1 MAEVGPGTPDDRGA
15 ARYLWWLVR
24 SQPWRAARGSLYGSV
39 WMVSTMLP
47 PYLSS
52 RAIDNG
58 LRTGDFAELAAWTGA
73 VLVSALFNALLGMMR
88 HRTMTFVRV
97 DAALRTVR
105 VVVRHVGRLG
115 ATLPRRVSAGEV
127 AHIGAADISTI
138 SECLT
143 LVGPGVGAVFAFL
156 AVSLLLLGVSPLLSL
171 VVVTGV
177 PVLALT
183 IVPLLKRLQRH
194 ESEYRER
201 QGELTSQVGDIVGG
215 LRVLRGIGGSEQFSR
230 RFRGSSRLLRDDG
243 YRVGGVTSWVK
254 ALTTGMPVMFLAV
267 ITWLAARMC
276 AAGEITIGELVA
288 VYGYVATLVIPMFFL
303 IEGSDQLARGLVAA
317 RRVTALLR
325 IEPEQAGGDR
335 PGPEGPANLADPDSG
350 LVVPPGVLLAVVSG
364 APAEAAAVLD
374 RLGRYTDSAATWN
387 DVPLSEVRLDE
398 VRARI
403 LLARNEE
410 HLFAGPVRDAIA
422 KRAEHDDAA
431 ITAAVRAAAA
441 EDVIGGLPDGLDSP
455 LEARGAN
462 LSGGQRQ
469 RLRLARALLADPEV
483 LLLVEPASAVDAP
496 TEALIAARLREFRA
510 GRTTVVATTSPL
522 QAGRADL
529 VAFLAEGRVVAT
541 GTHTSLLETEPR
553 YRALVYR
560 GAEEEV
566 AR

>member
-1 MAEVGPGTPDDRGA
+1 MAEVGPGTPDCRSA

-58 LRTGDFAELAAWTGA
+58 LRTGDFAALAGWTGA
-73 VLVSALFNALLGMMR
+73 VLAAALFNALLGLMR

-105 VVVRHVGRLG
+105 VVVRHVARLG
-115 ATLPRRVSAGEV
+115 ATLSRRVSSGEV

-156 AVSLLLLGVSPLLSL
+156 AVSLLLLDVSA
-171 VVVTGV
+171 
-177 PVLALT
+177 VLALVVLIGVPLLAFA
-183 IVPLLKRLQRH
+183 IVPLLKRLQRN
-194 ESEYRER
+194 ESGYRER
-201 QGELTSQVGDIVGG
+201 QGELTSQIGDIVGG

-230 RFRGSSRLLRDDG
+230 RFHTSSRLLREDG
-243 YRVGGVTSWVK
+243 YRVGRVTSWVK
-254 ALTTGMPVMFLAV
+254 ALTTGMPVVFLAV
-267 ITWLAARMC
+267 ITWLTARMT
-276 AAGEITIGELVA
+276 AAGEITIGEMVA
-288 VYGYVATLVIPMFFL
+288 VYGYVAALVIPMFFL

-325 IEPEQAGGDR
+325 IEPEQTGGDR
-335 PGPEGPANLADPDSG
+335 PGPDGPANLADPDSG

-364 APAEAAAVLD
+364 APADSAAVLD
-374 RLGRYTDSAATWN
+374 RLGRYTDSAVTW
-387 DVPLSEVRLDE
+387 DEVALSGIRLEEVRE
-398 VRARI
+398 RI

-410 HLFAGPVRDAIA
+410 HLFAGPVREAIA
-422 KRAEHDDAA
+422 TRAEHDDAA

-441 EDVIGGLPDGLDSP
+441 EDVVAGLPDGLDSL

-469 RLRLARALLADPEV
+469 RLRLARALLAEPEV

-529 VAFLAEGRVVAT
+529 VAFLVEGRVVAT
-541 GTHTSLLETEPR
+541 GTHASLLESEPR